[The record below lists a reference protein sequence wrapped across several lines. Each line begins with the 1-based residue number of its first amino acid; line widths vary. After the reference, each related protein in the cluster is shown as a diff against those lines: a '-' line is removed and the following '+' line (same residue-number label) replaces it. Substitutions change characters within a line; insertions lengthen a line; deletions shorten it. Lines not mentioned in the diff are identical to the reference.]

1 MSAETARPSVAE
13 VKLTGITSYLRPDG
27 RCLVKPDGHWTADQ
41 ARAAIEHARSHS
53 LTVITVVDAATKADR
68 QVLLDAGFGAARRQA
83 VVEFDLENALV
94 ALRHAR
100 MPAGVVIRSAT
111 EVAVAR
117 LRLLDD
123 ELRHDVPGTSGW
135 RSSADEFFADTFDIP
150 SFNPKTYLVAVEGTS
165 GEYLALV
172 RVWMNP
178 RGPRVGMIGVRRSCR
193 RRGIASALLAQALQ
207 AARATGATAATTEF
221 DVTNRASQ
229 AVFDRLGARK
239 IGTTIEFSVTP
250 SGCSE

>member
-1 MSAETARPSVAE
+1 MTR
-13 VKLTGITSYLRPDG
+13 ITSYLRPDG

-83 VVEFDLENALV
+83 VVEFDLDNALV

-100 MPAGVVIRSAT
+100 MPAGDVIRSAT
-111 EVAVAR
+111 EVAVDR

-123 ELRHDVPGTSGW
+123 ELRDDVPGTSGW
-135 RSSADEFFADTFDIP
+135 RSSADEFLADTFDIP

-165 GEYLALV
+165 GEYLGLV

-178 RGPRVGMIGVRRSCR
+178 RGPRVGMIGVRRAYR
-193 RRGIASALLAQALQ
+193 RRGIAFALLAQALQ

-229 AVFDRLGARK
+229 AVFDRLGAHE
-239 IGTTIEFSVTP
+239 IGATIEFSYSP
-250 SGCSE
+250 SVENHDDS